1 MIYTGARPHAT
12 IRSQVSLS
20 YMTELRQRAP
30 THRDL
35 RDDLEWRAPHRL
47 IVLSRDRAGV
57 ATAIGC

>member
-1 MIYTGARPHAT
+1 
-12 IRSQVSLS
+12 
-20 YMTELRQRAP
+20 MTELRQRAA
-30 THRDL
+30 TRRYL